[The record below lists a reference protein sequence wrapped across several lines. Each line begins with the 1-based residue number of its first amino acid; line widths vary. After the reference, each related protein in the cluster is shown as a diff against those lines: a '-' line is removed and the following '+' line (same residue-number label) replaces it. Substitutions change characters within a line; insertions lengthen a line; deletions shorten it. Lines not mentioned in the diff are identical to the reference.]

1 MTTKIDELV
10 GQAAGLLRDQQALTD
25 EGAVAM
31 LGRLVREA
39 YEAGQELAAAQA
51 TYQCGRSR
59 YCSSPRSRNCS
70 GPGLCLVLRGVPLP
84 GERDTPGPFVRPVA
98 GAVHEYLVAGVDE
111 PVEQRLGHDR
121 VGEQRV
127 PVGGCPV

>member
-10 GQAAGLLRDQQALTD
+10 SQAAGLLRDQQALTD

-51 TYQCGRSR
+51 TYQEEYQQMLAREVASDKEVSEAER
-59 YCSSPRSRNCS
+59 IYQAAQAVLER
-70 GPGLCLVLRGVPLP
+70 LVREAYAAGQVLPQLR
-84 GERDTPGPFVRPVA
+84 A
-98 GAVHEYLVAGVDE
+98 AVSAEHES
-111 PVEQRLGHDR
+111 
-121 VGEQRV
+121 
-127 PVGGCPV
+127 